1 MKKADV
7 ANLVGIYTVLLGLSY
22 CFYLIIVIVK
32 GNDAVSSAL
41 LSWSATMFAT
51 IALLYTFNSWRD
63 QKGSEVLSKLSEQSF
78 YDLINLEK
86 LHDNF
91 YEKYTNEINTQRFN
105 DRIFNISNIY
115 INEIQIFDQNMEKL
129 LNTLV
134 LIQEKSKNN
143 KINDCIIDVKNL
155 NYDIKLLISNLSNSY
170 IKNINIDDLF
180 LDNHID
186 KMKGLSFKLKL
197 NIVLIR
203 GQLIKYIFH
212 EEDKSA

>member
-143 KINDCIIDVKNL
+143 KINDYIIEVKKL
-155 NYDIKLLISNLSNSY
+155 NYDIK
-170 IKNINIDDLF
+170 F
-180 LDNHID
+180 
-186 KMKGLSFKLKL
+186 
-197 NIVLIR
+197 
-203 GQLIKYIFH
+203 
-212 EEDKSA
+212 